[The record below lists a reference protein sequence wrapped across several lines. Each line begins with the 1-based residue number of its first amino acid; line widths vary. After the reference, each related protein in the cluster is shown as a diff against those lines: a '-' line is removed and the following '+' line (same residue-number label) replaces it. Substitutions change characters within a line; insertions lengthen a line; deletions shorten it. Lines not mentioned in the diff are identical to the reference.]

1 MARGVMVAAPYR
13 RVDVLHTATESSIR
27 IGLAEIKKGY

>member
-1 MARGVMVAAPYR
+1 MAGGVMVAAPYR